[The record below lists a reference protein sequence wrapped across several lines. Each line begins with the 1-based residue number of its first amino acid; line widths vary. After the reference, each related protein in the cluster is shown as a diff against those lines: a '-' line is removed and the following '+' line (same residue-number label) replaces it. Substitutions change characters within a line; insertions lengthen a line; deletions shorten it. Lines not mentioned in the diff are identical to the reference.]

1 MRSSNIA
8 RYLQRG
14 LVTLA
19 FFFPFVV
26 FAQNKLVNPTP
37 RYGTM
42 YDFIMA
48 LLEIV
53 LLIGLPMIVIAII
66 YAGFLLATAG
76 GDEKKAESGKMV
88 IVWTIVGGMIILGAK
103 VIAELIRGT
112 LSLF

>member
-1 MRSSNIA
+1 MTRNKIA
-8 RYLQRG
+8 PYIGRG
-14 LVTLA
+14 LGWFM
-19 FFFPFVV
+19 FFFPFAV

-53 LLIGLPMIVIAII
+53 LLIGLPMIVIALIF
-66 YAGFLLATAG
+66 AGFILVTAG
-76 GDEKKAESGKMV
+76 GDEKKIATGKMV
-88 IVWTIVGGMIILGAK
+88 IVWTFVGGMIILGAK

-112 LSLF
+112 WELF